1 MAKSTLPFY
10 RFSDVSMA
18 RKRIVTLTKEEQG
31 DEEVKRLLREL
42 DARKEELRKPHVYGY
57 ARVSTL
63 GQARDGNSLDSQE
76 LALLK
81 EGAEEVFKEAISG
94 AVSASDRPVF
104 SALEKK
110 LRKGDTLL
118 VTKLDRL
125 ARSLVGGVTLCESL
139 RERGVII
146 RILNLGTLD
155 HTATGDL
162 LLRVFLAFAEFERAL
177 IKERMAEGRA
187 IAKAK
192 KGKDYREGR
201 PKKFTEN
208 AKKEAMEQLFVRQK
222 SYREVSDDLR
232 ISVSTLVRWAR
243 EYKLRNAT
251 L

>member
-1 MAKSTLPFY
+1 MAK
-10 RFSDVSMA
+10 
-18 RKRIVTLTKEEQG
+18 KRVLTLTKEEQ
-31 DEEVKRLLREL
+31 DDAEVKRLLVEL
-42 DARKEELRKPHVYGY
+42 DARKEALRKPRTYGY

-63 GQARDGNSLDSQE
+63 GQARDGNGLEAQE
-76 LALLK
+76 LALMH

-94 AVSASDRPVF
+94 AVSASERPVF
-104 SALEKK
+104 SELEKK

-139 RERGVII
+139 RERGVVV

-187 IAKAK
+187 VAKIK
-192 KGKDYREGR
+192 KGADYREGR
-201 PKKFTEN
+201 PKKFTESV
-208 AKKEAMEQLFVRQK
+208 KKEAMEQLFVRQK
-222 SYREVSDDLR
+222 SYREVSRDLR

-243 EYKLRNAT
+243 EHKYQDTSL